1 MSKLLIVLML
11 TGCATD
17 PAIRRQQIALNI
29 ATVIDMESTFAG
41 LAKCGDG
48 CREANPLLAGPI
60 GRGRLH
66 TYALQMGL
74 NAPAI
79 HMAQRNREKPR
90 SFWKYLPWPLTA
102 GHGVAATFNLRFLFE
117 DDVAPPLKAA
127 KSDPVVAAVPVDEVA
142 DAGRH

>member
-1 MSKLLIVLML
+1 MKKLLIVLML
-11 TGCATD
+11 TACATD

-60 GRGRLH
+60 DRGRLL
-66 TYALQMGL
+66 TYAVQLGL
-74 NAPAI
+74 NALVI
-79 HMAQRNREKPR
+79 HMAERTKEK
-90 SFWKYLPWPLTA
+90 SFWRYLPWSLTA
-102 GHGVAATFNLRFLFE
+102 GHGVAATLNFRFLIE
-117 DDVAPPLKAA
+117 TSDAVVAP
-127 KSDPVVAAVPVDEVA
+127 VPVDEVA